1 VGAVGRRNV
10 FDADEE
16 ATTGEQPAQWFH
28 RPTGKRAVRG
38 VTPRHRDP
46 IPIPAPRLNAER
58 RRKPLPSLHPAS
70 RPTVGRHCRNCPL
83 AAVKQTGGVLFA

>member
-1 VGAVGRRNV
+1 VGAVGRRSV

-16 ATTGEQPAQWFH
+16 ATTGEQPAQFH

-58 RRKPLPSLHPAS
+58 RRRPLPSLHLAS
-70 RPTVGRHCRNCPL
+70 RPIVGRRCRNCLL